1 MRRTAQEALSTIL
14 SDSEDLDINDYD
26 HDSDFEIE
34 TDHNSGESDLSDD
47 DAPVVANG
55 LLASSLQPRRGR
67 GRGAGILRAQS
78 MDIPPGWSINASSF
92 VAQPFTPQVNGCL
105 AVGPKEISSSIN
117 GGSSPLAFLSLF
129 WDDALWEVL
138 VNETNRQA
146 FYVATDKPNCYNAKS
161 WTDTTVQEMKAFFGC
176 RTAIEM
182 LIHKD
187 RYEQY
192 WRCKDNLFTNTP
204 GFQKVFTRD
213 RFLAIWSMLHC
224 VDEKNPTVDKSDKI
238 YKTRPVFNYILERFQ
253 KHYVPDQHLS
263 LDEGMIPTKNSLSI
277 KQYIKDK
284 PIRWGLKT
292 FLLTDSEHGYIVNAE
307 VYTGRRDDSND
318 INDLGVTGNLVV
330 RLTKDFQ
337 GKNYIVYTDRFYTSV
352 HLCEYLLT
360 KGIGACGTAMTN
372 RRSFPKCLQRKP
384 RQMSKGDSKMLFN
397 GKVGAIVWMDK
408 KAIHFV
414 TSVFVD
420 QPCTSV
426 SRYDGAVH
434 RKVPVSCPE
443 AVKKYNQFM
452 GGTDKN
458 DQMTRL
464 QRCRRHYKW
473 PRRLMMKF
481 FMWTTYNAYVI
492 QGYYIPHAQA
502 GKRVTTYHSFLEQ
515 LCNEL
520 VGDVRTTTQQGRRRS
535 DADPDVRLSN
545 VGRHEVE
552 RAEHATTN
560 NRCTVCSENYRR
572 AKLANPSL
580 REKDLSKR
588 SKTVYWCNYCCVFL
602 CIGVPRSN
610 CWHDWHTKVQYWR

>member
-1 MRRTAQEALSTIL
+1 MGCL
-14 SDSEDLDINDYD
+14 
-26 HDSDFEIE
+26 H
-34 TDHNSGESDLSDD
+34 
-47 DAPVVANG
+47 
-55 LLASSLQPRRGR
+55 LLC
-67 GRGAGILRAQS
+67 
-78 MDIPPGWSINASSF
+78 N
-92 VAQPFTPQVNGCL
+92 PQVNGCP
-105 AVGPKEISSSIN
+105 AVGPKEIPSSIN
-117 GGSSPLAFLSLF
+117 AGSSPLAFLSLF

-146 FYVATDKPNCYNAKS
+146 FYVATDKPNSYIAKS
-161 WTDTTVQEMKAFFGC
+161 WTDTTVQEMKAIFGC

-192 WRCKDNLFTNTP
+192 WRCKDNLLTNTP

-238 YKTRPVFNYILERFQ
+238 YKTRPVFNYILERIQ
-253 KHYVPDQHLS
+253 KHYVPDQQLS

-307 VYTGRRDDSND
+307 ET
-318 INDLGVTGNLVV
+318 
-330 RLTKDFQ
+330 Q

-384 RQMSKGDSKMLFN
+384 RQMSKGDSEMLFN

-408 KAIHFV
+408 KPIHFV

-502 GKRVTTYHSFLEQ
+502 LKTMTNK
-515 LCNEL
+515 CIEL
-520 VGDVRTTTQQGRRRS
+520 HYEVGIDLSDEIPSLQKETTTSRTLELQLYRGEIDLLLHNIIEKIGNEMEKIFSNYLTEELNNPHIQTTEKFLFEKNFRELKS
-535 DADPDVRLSN
+535 LFLSIDR
-545 VGRHEVE
+545 V
-552 RAEHATTN
+552 
-560 NRCTVCSENYRR
+560 
-572 AKLANPSL
+572 L
-580 REKDLSKR
+580 
-588 SKTVYWCNYCCVFL
+588 
-602 CIGVPRSN
+602 
-610 CWHDWHTKVQYWR
+610 